1 MAKKI
6 EVSPEV
12 RERLKEEHC
21 VGNDQ
26 TVYNALNY
34 VTDSPLAKMIR
45 RRALELGGREW
56 MTADEKTAE
65 ASPKDQREETAFCP
79 DCLVAKNPPCNEGIP
94 CCKCEKKQNEC
105 NSWQPCPKKEG
116 KEDAA

>member
-6 EVSPEV
+6 EVTPDV

-45 RRALELGGREW
+45 RRALELGGVEW
-56 MTADEKTAE
+56 AT
-65 ASPKDQREETAFCP
+65 REEWHRDLFCDGCAQAYSP
-79 DCLVAKNPPCNEGIP
+79 ACDKMVP
-94 CCKCEKKQNEC
+94 CCRCSEKNC
-105 NSWQPCPKKEG
+105 NSRQVCAKRSTKDEG
-116 KEDAA
+116 GAE

>member
-1 MAKKI
+1 MARKI

-12 RERLKEEHC
+12 RKQLSAEFGISE
-21 VGNDQ
+21 
-26 TVYNALNY
+26 TSVYKALGY
-34 VTDSPLAKMIR
+34 VTDSELANKVR
-45 RRALELGGREW
+45 GRAIEKGGRKW

-65 ASPKDQREETAFCP
+65 ASPKGQREETAFCP
-79 DCLVAKNPPCNEGIP
+79 DCIVAKYPPCNEHIP

>member
-6 EVSPEV
+6 EVTAEV

-56 MTADEKTAE
+56 VTGDEVAAE
-65 ASPKDQREETAFCP
+65 GSTKD
-79 DCLVAKNPPCNEGIP
+79 
-94 CCKCEKKQNEC
+94 
-105 NSWQPCPKKEG
+105 EG
-116 KEDAA
+116 KTEGGAE